1 MTFAD
6 IGRKFA
12 FALIAAAIATEVAAH
27 SPERAVTQGLATEDL
42 RSLPDCRHVPGGR
55 VVRIGAIRST
65 EGSRWTVPAD
75 VHSGPVAIDLYNEC
89 TDHVPRSLADVQ
101 LDDVPIVT
109 VDEDGEVITGYLL
122 ADNYFELYVNG
133 KLVAIDSTVFTPFNS
148 AVVRF
153 RAKRP
158 ITYAVTLVDWEE
170 NLGVG
175 TEQDLR
181 GPGLHHPGDGG
192 FLARF
197 SDGTITD
204 ATWRAQTFYIAPLAS
219 PSDVREAGA
228 VRDTSHLGRTYPS
241 AKSQAACAERCYAV
255 HYRIP
260 PDWTSPAFDASQ
272 WPAASEFTHQ
282 QMGAERLNAYTNFRD
297 AFGNARVIWSSNLVY
312 DNLVLARKV
321 VP

>member
-1 MTFAD
+1 MTLAAIGGRFALT
-6 IGRKFA
+6 
-12 FALIAAAIATEVAAH
+12 LIAAAGAIDTNAQSAD
-27 SPERAVTQGLATEDL
+27 RAVTQGLATQDI
-42 RSLPDCRHVPGGR
+42 RSLPDCRHVRGR
-55 VVRIGAIRST
+55 VARIGVIRAT
-65 EGSRWTVPAD
+65 DGSQWTVPAD
-75 VHSGPVAIDLYNEC
+75 VHSAPAAVDLYNEC
-89 TDHVPRSLADVQ
+89 TDHVPRSLAEIR

-148 AVVRF
+148 AVIRF
-153 RAKRP
+153 RARRP
-158 ITYAVTLVDWEE
+158 ITYAVKLVDWEE
-170 NLGVG
+170 NLGLG
-175 TEQDLR
+175 TEKDP
-181 GPGLHHPGDGG
+181 GGGLHHPGDGG

-204 ATWRAQTFYIAPLAS
+204 ATWHAQTFYIAPLAS
-219 PSDVREAGA
+219 PNDVREAGA
-228 VRDTSHLGRTYPS
+228 VHDTSQLGRVYPA
-241 AKSQAACAERCYAV
+241 AKTQAACAQRCYAV

-260 PDWTSPAFDASQ
+260 PDWASPAFDVST